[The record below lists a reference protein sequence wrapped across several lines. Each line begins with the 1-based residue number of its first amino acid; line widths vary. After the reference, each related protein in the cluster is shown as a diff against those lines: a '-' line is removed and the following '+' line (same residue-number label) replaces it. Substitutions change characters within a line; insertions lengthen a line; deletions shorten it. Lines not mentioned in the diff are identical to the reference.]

1 VWAGA
6 FVHAEVFR
14 LICKCIYDLFMA
26 FSTITSLD
34 VAAAQRHSHELLDRL
49 LGAESA
55 TYVTGPT
62 GAGNGERVLVLGGT
76 GYIGRALVPELARR
90 GYQPAVLARN
100 SETKNEPEYADAEV
114 IVGDP
119 LRPADVVAAVSAAPT
134 AVVISLLSGR
144 RPNEAEE
151 CRQVDHEAVGN
162 GIRAAV
168 GAQVRQ
174 FIQISD
180 FGAYRP
186 ELIPQVY
193 KLQVE
198 GELMGQHHGALPWTI
213 IRPTAYF
220 PYLSATFG
228 DVKNG
233 GTYRIFDHGEYSV
246 VNPIAREDLAEFIV
260 NQVLAPEA
268 LGRVLPVGGP
278 WVADNTVT
286 LKGAGQMM
294 FDVTGRDPQW
304 EVVTMAAW
312 DRKIAR
318 LTRLGKLS
326 KQLKPVAYY
335 LEAAKYWSVVDHVA
349 PAYGNRT
356 LRGFMDR
363 LKDREF
369 PTGTFRERMKN
380 GTNVMPTD
388 I

>member
-1 VWAGA
+1 M
-6 FVHAEVFR
+6 
-14 LICKCIYDLFMA
+14 IYNMA
-26 FSTITSLD
+26 FSTITDLD
-34 VAAAQRHSHELLDRL
+34 VAATRRHSHDLLQRL
-49 LGAESA
+49 HGASSEI
-55 TYVTGPT
+55 YVTGARGT
-62 GAGNGERVLVLGGT
+62 GAGERVLVLGGT

-90 GYQPAVLARN
+90 GYRPAVLAR
-100 SETKNEPEYADAEV
+100 SAEVKNEAEYADAEV

-119 LRPADVVAAVSAAPT
+119 TLLSDVLAAVGLAPT

-144 RPNEAEE
+144 RPNDAEE
-151 CRQVDHEAVGN
+151 CRLVDHVAVGN
-162 GIRAAV
+162 GIKAAV
-168 GAQVRQ
+168 AHQVQQ

-213 IRPTAYF
+213 VRPTAYF

-233 GTYRIFDHGEYSV
+233 HPYRIFDHGEHNV

-260 NQVLAPEA
+260 NQVLDPDA

-278 WVADNTVT
+278 WAPDNTVT
-286 LKGAGQMM
+286 LKRAGEMM
-294 FDVTGRDPQW
+294 FEVTGRDPQW

-312 DRKIAR
+312 DKKIAR
-318 LTRLGKLS
+318 LTRLGKIS

-349 PAYGNRT
+349 PAYGERT
-356 LRGFMDR
+356 LRQFMER

-380 GTNVMPTD
+380 GTNTMPTD

>member
-1 VWAGA
+1 
-6 FVHAEVFR
+6 
-14 LICKCIYDLFMA
+14 MA
-26 FSTITSLD
+26 FSTITHLD
-34 VAAAQRHSHELLDRL
+34 VSAAQQHSRELISRL
-49 LGAESA
+49 HASEST

-62 GAGNGERVLVLGGT
+62 GTGNGERVLVLGGT

-90 GYQPAVLARN
+90 GYRPVVLAR
-100 SETKNEPEYADAEV
+100 SAETKNEAEYAAAEI
-114 IVGDP
+114 IVGDAT
-119 LRPADVVAAVSAAPT
+119 RSADVLGAVAAAPT
-134 AVVISLLSGR
+134 DVVISLLSGR
-144 RPNEAEE
+144 KPNDAEE
-151 CRQVDHEAVGN
+151 CREVDHEAVVN
-162 GIRAAV
+162 GIKAAV
-168 GAQVRQ
+168 AHDVKQ

-213 IRPTAYF
+213 VRPTAYF

-233 GTYRIFDHGEYSV
+233 LAYRIFDHGEYSV

-260 NQVLAPEA
+260 NQVLNQDSY
-268 LGRVLPVGGP
+268 GRVLPVGGP
-278 WVADNTVT
+278 WTPDNTVT

-304 EVVTMAAW
+304 EVVTMRTW

-318 LTRLGKLS
+318 LIRLGKVS
-326 KQLKPVAYY
+326 KQLKPVAFY

-349 PAYGNRT
+349 PVYGERT
-356 LRGFMDR
+356 LRGFMEK

-369 PTGTFRERMKN
+369 PTGSFRERMKN

-388 I
+388 V

>member
-1 VWAGA
+1 M
-6 FVHAEVFR
+6 
-14 LICKCIYDLFMA
+14 IYDMA

-34 VAAAQRHSHELLDRL
+34 VAAAQKHSRDLLARL
-49 LGAESA
+49 LESTSE

-62 GAGNGERVLVLGGT
+62 GTGSGERVLVLGGT

-90 GYQPAVLARN
+90 GYQPVVLARN
-100 SETKNEPEYADAEV
+100 GEVAAEPEFAGAEV

-119 LRPADVVAAVSAAPT
+119 TRPGDVTAAVAGGPT

-144 RPNEAEE
+144 RPNDAEE
-151 CRQVDHEAVGN
+151 CRIVDHEAVVN

-168 GAQVRQ
+168 EHRVQQ
-174 FIQISD
+174 FIHISD

-198 GELMGQHHGALPWTI
+198 GELIGQHHGPLPWTI
-213 IRPTAYF
+213 IRPTAYY
-220 PYLSATFG
+220 PYLSMTFG

-233 GTYRIFDHGEYSV
+233 EPYRIFDHGEYSV
-246 VNPIAREDLAEFIV
+246 VNPIAREDLAEFIT
-260 NQVLAPEA
+260 NQVLSTDA

-278 WVADNTVT
+278 WSADNAVT

-294 FDVTGRDPQW
+294 FDITGRAPQW
-304 EVVTMAAW
+304 DVVAMAAW
-312 DRKIAR
+312 DKKIAR
-318 LTRLGKLS
+318 LTRLGKVS

-349 PAYGNRT
+349 PAYGTRT
-356 LRGFMDR
+356 LRGFMDK

-369 PTGTFRERMKN
+369 PTGSFRERMKS
-380 GTNVMPTD
+380 GTNMMPTD